1 MAINKRMQCL
11 LVCMLWT
18 KPLCM
23 KGPPVPAHFF
33 QSNAHSNQMP
43 PEDEQPLSSTDN
55 HWLRQSFVWAN
66 AARIRGNR
74 PFGAII
80 VAGDGR
86 ILAEAFSNTQETG
99 DSTGHAEMNAVR
111 QIGTARL
118 PADVIAGATLY
129 SSAEP
134 CAMCASAICSAGL
147 RRVIYGL
154 DWQRL
159 QHIRP
164 DLRPIHL
171 SCHDI
176 FACATEPVEC
186 AGPCLVDEA
195 LAVYEDSWLSAAEN
209 SGSAGLK
216 LTPLRP

>member
-1 MAINKRMQCL
+1 MQ
-11 LVCMLWT
+11 
-18 KPLCM
+18 
-23 KGPPVPAHFF
+23 AHFF
-33 QSNAHSNQMP
+33 QSNTHSNQMP
-43 PEDEQPLSSTDN
+43 PEDEQPLNSPDE

-147 RRVIYGL
+147 RRVVYGL

-171 SCHDI
+171 TCHDI
-176 FACATEPVEC
+176 FASATEPVEC

-195 LAVYEDSWLSAAEN
+195 LAVYEDSWLSAPDNAN
-209 SGSAGLK
+209 PSSTDL
-216 LTPLRP
+216 